1 MRRVNIGLVLVLSTL
16 GACGGGGSVPSS
28 GVDGS
33 KSIASLSDTE
43 KGELCDWIDNMLGG
57 YGKPIVCNGQT
68 VDTTDSSQAEC
79 VQSFPTCSVM
89 VSQYQSC
96 IQMLISN
103 ECSDTGTTSAMAAA
117 DCQASADCL

>member
-1 MRRVNIGLVLVLSTL
+1 MHTVKTGLVLALLVL
-16 GACGGGGSVPSS
+16 GACGGGTSTPSS

-33 KSIASLSDTE
+33 KSIASLGDTE
-43 KGELCDWIDNMLGG
+43 KGELCDWINNMLGG
-57 YGKPIVCNGQT
+57 YNQAIICNGQT
-68 VDTTDSSQAEC
+68 VDSSESSQAEC

-103 ECSDTGTTSAMAAA
+103 ECSDTGTTSAMASA